1 MSFAAISKENLMILG
16 IDRLKPVVGYLIY
29 VDAAS
34 EWAQTEIRE
43 KAIPAVKDPQSPAT
57 HVSFVNVS

>member
-1 MSFAAISKENLMILG
+1 MLVATSKENLI
-16 IDRLKPVVGYLIY
+16 IFENRSLKPVVGYLIY

-34 EWAQTEIRE
+34 DGRRLKSVE
-43 KAIPAVKDPQSPAT
+43 KAIPAVKDLKSPAT

>member
-1 MSFAAISKENLMILG
+1 MILG

-34 EWAQTEIRE
+34 EWAQTEVRE